1 MPTSLGIMQILVGPP
16 PPPPPCDGCCPT
28 PHETAVATS
37 TASRAVESTF
47 RFLIEPN
54 TLLLLLKDF
63 LPEYPLYPDM
73 FYSSP
78 LRKNSFR
85 NTATRSRT
93 PRIKSCQVLG
103 TPARSRPLRSIAMM
117 TMPSTVP
124 PMVPEPP

>member
-16 PPPPPCDGCCPT
+16 PPLPPCDGCCPT

-37 TASRAVESTF
+37 TASRAVASTF

-54 TLLLLLKDF
+54 TLLLLPQRIPSRDRYL
-63 LPEYPLYPDM
+63 LYPDM

-85 NTATRSRT
+85 NTATRSKT
-93 PRIKSCQVLG
+93 PRIRA
-103 TPARSRPLRSIAMM
+103 ARYSELRPGAGRCAI
-117 TMPSTVP
+117 
-124 PMVPEPP
+124 

>member
-1 MPTSLGIMQILVGPP
+1 MQILAGPP
-16 PPPPPCDGCCPT
+16 PPPPLCDGCWPT

-47 RFLIEPN
+47 RFLVEPN
-54 TLLLLLKDF
+54 TLLLLPNDF

-78 LRKNSFR
+78 LRKNSVR
-85 NTATRSRT
+85 NTATR
-93 PRIKSCQVLG
+93 
-103 TPARSRPLRSIAMM
+103 RPLRSIAMM
-117 TMPSTVP
+117 TMPTTLP